1 MKLTSTVFAIFVAI
15 LCCLPALHAQRSLE
29 GTITDVDNSEPL
41 IGATVL
47 LKGTTIGA
55 ITDEFGNFKLDLPDG
70 AATLVVSYIGYDT
83 REVAIGRADRL
94 DIALFSSG
102 LFAGEEVVVIGS
114 RNATRTKLETP
125 VPVDIIPVSKI
136 LNEVGQID
144 LNQIL
149 TYVAP
154 SFQSAR
160 QAIADGTD
168 HIDPAQLRGLGPD
181 QVLVL
186 VNGKRRHQSALV
198 NVNGTVNRG
207 TVGTDLAAIPAAA
220 VDRIEILR
228 DGAAAQYGSD
238 AIAGV
243 INIVLKKTTDVNSLN
258 FSYGFNATTF
268 QKNYA
273 LYKAGAITS
282 PDVHV
287 TDGGSLSAAW
297 NGGFKLGK
305 NGFFNFTAEYMRRD
319 GTNRAGTYTGQ
330 IYPKNGADLIVDDSI
345 LAAKGIDRE
354 FFDMRIGSSK
364 MEGGGLLLN
373 LELPLTDQWSLYA
386 FGGANKKSGNAAG
399 FYRYPNAIFASA
411 KQYAPDVLNI
421 YPDGF
426 LPEIVSDITDISAT
440 AGLRGLW
447 KSWNIDL
454 SNTLGQNTFDFNV
467 ENSVNYTQAAVT
479 PDALQTSFKAGG
491 LSFLQNTTNLDFT
504 RNINSVLAGLN
515 IALGAES
522 RIDQFGI
529 TAGEEASWKNYDAAS
544 GAVAAAQVFGG
555 FLPANEGKHSRNSFG
570 LYADLEQDISTSF
583 MVGAALRFENYSD
596 FGNTLNWKFASRYK
610 IGDAFSI
617 RASASTGFRAPSMQ
631 QRFYAKTN
639 TLFVSS
645 TTGLVAVESGTF
657 TNDSQPAAILGI
669 PKLKQETSL
678 NLAAGFTAR
687 PVEGLEVTLDI
698 YQVDIKDR
706 IVLTNNFSDGGDSIL
721 KAQLEMANAGQAN
734 FFTNAIDTR
743 AAGIEAVAAYEKK
756 LGLDQRVGL
765 VLAGSFIKNEVKKDP
780 TGNPIIHAS
789 DILESTGQ
797 IGKYFNREDQ
807 SRIEVANPQ
816 SKISATFNY
825 KVGHFSA
832 MLRAVRFGKV
842 TYLDPSITADA
853 SLWPQNTFNN
863 NALETLD
870 QEFSAKTI
878 IDLSF
883 NYELVKNLNITLGA
897 NNLFDVYPDI
907 HYHSGNM
914 SAGRFVYS
922 RRVQQMGFNGR
933 YLFARVRYSF

>member
-1 MKLTSTVFAIFVAI
+1 MKLYLPVLAIVFTLTLFISP
-15 LCCLPALHAQRSLE
+15 LYAQRLLQ
-29 GTITDVDNSEPL
+29 GTITDVDDAEPL

-47 LKGTTIGA
+47 IKGTSIGA
-55 ITDEFGNFKLDLPDG
+55 ITDEFGNYSFVIPDG

-102 LFAGEEVVVIGS
+102 LFAGEEIVVIGS

-136 LNEVGQID
+136 LNEVGQVD

-186 VNGKRRHQSALV
+186 INGKRRHQSALV
-198 NVNGTVNRG
+198 NVNGTINRG

-220 VDRIEILR
+220 VERIEILR

-243 INIVLKKTTDVNSLN
+243 INIVLKKTTDINSLN
-258 FSYGFNATTF
+258 LSYGYYNTNYD
-268 QKNYA
+268 KNF
-273 LYKAGAITS
+273 LLNNPGFLILR
-282 PDVHV
+282 VHV
-287 TDGGSLSAAW
+287 NDGGSLSAAW

-305 NGFFNFTAEYMRRD
+305 KGFLNFTAEYLRREA
-319 GTNRAGTYTGQ
+319 TNRAGTFNGQ

-345 LAAKGIDRE
+345 LTAKGIDRT
-354 FFDMRIGSSK
+354 FFDMRIGSSR
-364 MEGGGLLLN
+364 MEGGGLMLN
-373 LELPLTDQWSLYA
+373 AELPLSDNWSLYA
-386 FGGANKKSGNAAG
+386 FGGIHKKSGNAAG
-399 FYRYPNAIFASA
+399 FYRYPSSIVSNA
-411 KQYAPDVLNI
+411 KQYAPNVLNL

-426 LPEIVSDITDISAT
+426 LPEIVSDITDIAAT
-440 AGLRGLW
+440 AGIHGLW

-454 SNTLGQNTFDFNV
+454 SNTVGQNNFDFTV
-467 ENSVNYTQAAVT
+467 DNSVNYTQVAVS
-479 PDALQTSFKAGG
+479 PDVLQTSFEAGG
-491 LSFLQNTTNLDFT
+491 LSFLQNTTNLDFS
-504 RNINSVLAGLN
+504 RHINHVLSGMN
-515 IALGAES
+515 IAFGAES
-522 RIDQFGI
+522 RIEQFGI
-529 TAGEEASWKNYDAAS
+529 TAGEESSWKNYDTAS
-544 GAVAAAQVFGG
+544 GAAAGAQVFAG
-555 FLPANEGKHSRNSFG
+555 FLPANEGKNSRNCIG
-570 LYADLEQDISTSF
+570 IYADLEQDISKSF
-583 MVGAALRFENYSD
+583 MVGAALRYENYSD
-596 FGNTLNWKFASRYK
+596 FGNTLNWKLASRYK

-639 TLFVSS
+639 TLFVS
-645 TTGLVAVESGTF
+645 TPAGLVPVESGTF
-657 TNDSQPAAILGI
+657 TNDSEPAAILGI
-669 PKLKQETSL
+669 PTLKQETSL

-687 PVEGLEVTLDI
+687 PVEGLEITLDI
-698 YQVDIKDR
+698 YQVDINDR

-721 KAQLEMANAGQAN
+721 KVQLAMANAGQAN

-756 LGLDQRVGL
+756 LGENQRAGL
-765 VLAGSFIKNEVKKDP
+765 VLAGSFIKNEVKKDA
-780 TGNPIIHAS
+780 TGKPIIKAS

-797 IGKYFNREDQ
+797 IGNYFNREDQ

-825 KVGHFSA
+825 KTGHFSA

-842 TYLDPSITADA
+842 TYLDPTITADA
-853 SLWPQNTFNN
+853 TLWPKNAFNGD
-863 NALETLD
+863 ALETLD

-883 NYELVKNLNITLGA
+883 NYELVKNLNITIGA
-897 NNLFDVYPDI
+897 NNLFDIYPDI

-914 SAGRFVYS
+914 SSGRFVYS